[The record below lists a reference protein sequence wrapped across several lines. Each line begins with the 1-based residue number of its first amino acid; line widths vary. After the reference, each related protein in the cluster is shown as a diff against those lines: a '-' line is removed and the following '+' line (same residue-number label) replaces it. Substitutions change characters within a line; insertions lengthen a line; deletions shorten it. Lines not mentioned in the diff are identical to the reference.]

1 MEGTNIWN
9 DAWVAGINQ
18 TINNMEGPLPYTPR
32 FEFKVAANYAIPK
45 IEVDLGIRFRLHT
58 GRPAWV
64 LSEVQQITQ
73 SNYDSLT
80 DEQKT
85 HWVIINGGGGMPF
98 QVVAQDPNKPLY
110 LPVMS
115 ILDLHLEKTFAF
127 GRGNLHILFDTFNL
141 FDASDVT
148 NAMVKRVETAGI
160 VTRDVGRVVG
170 LTTPRTF
177 RLGVMYDF

>member
-1 MEGTNIWN
+1 
-9 DAWVAGINQ
+9 
-18 TINNMEGPLPYTPR
+18 MEGPLPYTPR
-32 FEFKVAANYAIPK
+32 FEFKLAANYTIPK

-64 LSEVQQITQ
+64 LSEVQRIDQY
-73 SNYDSLT
+73 NYDPENADLM
-80 DEQKT
+80 E
-85 HWVIINGGGGMPF
+85 HGVILNGGGGMP
-98 QVVAQDPNKPLY
+98 QQIVAQDPNAPLW

-148 NAMVKRVETAGI
+148 NAMVKKVEIGNI